1 MPLEANV
8 EPELERKVGPA
19 FVCEVRTQFLQVAFV
34 QPVATEEETP
44 RPKSHVITI
53 LLPVSLQLGQ
63 DQVVGIEG
71 VET

>member
-8 EPELERKVGPA
+8 EPELESKVVPA
-19 FVCEVRTQFLQVAFV
+19 FVCELRTQFLLVAFV
-34 QPVATEEETP
+34 QPVATEMETP
-44 RPKSHVITI
+44 RQNSHVITI
-53 LLPVSLQLGQ
+53 VLAVSLQLGQ